1 MNRVKSR
8 EYLLQLAYQMEITS
22 ETALETF
29 NSFMENEDISKDD
42 LDLAYI
48 KSGLL
53 GIEENKEKLDSLIE
67 SQLVKWKLN
76 RISKV
81 NLSILR
87 IDLDLAYIKSGLLG
101 IEENKEKLDS
111 LIESQLVKWK
121 LNRISKV
128 NLSILR
134 ISTYEILFAED
145 VPGKVSINEAIELC
159 KKYSDNKSVS
169 FINGVLDKVYK
180 NMQ

>member
-53 GIEENKEKLDSLIE
+53 GIEENKENLDSLIE

-76 RISKV
+76 I
-81 NLSILR
+81 
-87 IDLDLAYIKSGLLG
+87 
-101 IEENKEKLDS
+101 
-111 LIESQLVKWK
+111 
-121 LNRISKV
+121 ISKV

>member
-29 NSFMENEDISKDD
+29 NYFMENEDISKD
-42 LDLAYI
+42 
-48 KSGLL
+48 
-53 GIEENKEKLDSLIE
+53 
-67 SQLVKWKLN
+67 
-76 RISKV
+76 
-81 NLSILR
+81 
-87 IDLDLAYIKSGLLG
+87 DLDLAYIKSGLLG

>member
-53 GIEENKEKLDSLIE
+53 GIEENKEKLDF
-67 SQLVKWKLN
+67 
-76 RISKV
+76 
-81 NLSILR
+81 
-87 IDLDLAYIKSGLLG
+87 
-101 IEENKEKLDS
+101 

>member
-29 NSFMENEDISKDD
+29 NSFIENEDISKD
-42 LDLAYI
+42 
-48 KSGLL
+48 
-53 GIEENKEKLDSLIE
+53 
-67 SQLVKWKLN
+67 
-76 RISKV
+76 
-81 NLSILR
+81 
-87 IDLDLAYIKSGLLG
+87 DLDLAYIKSGLLG

>member
-87 IDLDLAYIKSGLLG
+87 I
-101 IEENKEKLDS
+101 
-111 LIESQLVKWK
+111 
-121 LNRISKV
+121 
-128 NLSILR
+128 
-134 ISTYEILFAED
+134 STYEMLFVED

>member
-53 GIEENKEKLDSLIE
+53 GIEENK
-67 SQLVKWKLN
+67 
-76 RISKV
+76 
-81 NLSILR
+81 
-87 IDLDLAYIKSGLLG
+87 G
-101 IEENKEKLDS
+101 KLDS

>member
-87 IDLDLAYIKSGLLG
+87 I
-101 IEENKEKLDS
+101 
-111 LIESQLVKWK
+111 
-121 LNRISKV
+121 
-128 NLSILR
+128 
-134 ISTYEILFAED
+134 STYEILFAED

-169 FINGVLDKVYK
+169 FINGDLDKVYK

>member
-29 NSFMENEDISKDD
+29 NSFMENEDISKD
-42 LDLAYI
+42 
-48 KSGLL
+48 
-53 GIEENKEKLDSLIE
+53 
-67 SQLVKWKLN
+67 
-76 RISKV
+76 
-81 NLSILR
+81 
-87 IDLDLAYIKSGLLG
+87 DLDLAYIKSGLLG

-169 FINGVLDKVYK
+169 FINGVLDKAFK
-180 NMQ
+180 SL

>member
-29 NSFMENEDISKDD
+29 NSFMENEDISKD
-42 LDLAYI
+42 
-48 KSGLL
+48 
-53 GIEENKEKLDSLIE
+53 
-67 SQLVKWKLN
+67 
-76 RISKV
+76 
-81 NLSILR
+81 
-87 IDLDLAYIKSGLLG
+87 DLDLAYIKSGLLG

-169 FINGVLDKVYK
+169 FINGVLDKVY
-180 NMQ
+180 

>member
-29 NSFMENEDISKDD
+29 NSFMENEDISKD
-42 LDLAYI
+42 
-48 KSGLL
+48 
-53 GIEENKEKLDSLIE
+53 
-67 SQLVKWKLN
+67 
-76 RISKV
+76 
-81 NLSILR
+81 
-87 IDLDLAYIKSGLLG
+87 DLDLAYIKSGLLG

-180 NMQ
+180 NIK

>member
-29 NSFMENEDISKDD
+29 NSFMENEDISKD
-42 LDLAYI
+42 
-48 KSGLL
+48 
-53 GIEENKEKLDSLIE
+53 
-67 SQLVKWKLN
+67 
-76 RISKV
+76 
-81 NLSILR
+81 
-87 IDLDLAYIKSGLLG
+87 DLDLAYIKSGLLG

-180 NMQ
+180 NIQ

>member
-48 KSGLL
+48 KSGF
-53 GIEENKEKLDSLIE
+53 
-67 SQLVKWKLN
+67 
-76 RISKV
+76 
-81 NLSILR
+81 
-87 IDLDLAYIKSGLLG
+87 LG

>member
-87 IDLDLAYIKSGLLG
+87 I
-101 IEENKEKLDS
+101 
-111 LIESQLVKWK
+111 
-121 LNRISKV
+121 
-128 NLSILR
+128 
-134 ISTYEILFAED
+134 STYEILFAED
-145 VPGKVSINEAIELC
+145 VPGKVSIKEAIELC

-180 NMQ
+180 NIK

>member
-8 EYLLQLAYQMEITS
+8 EYLLQLAYQMETTS

-29 NSFMENEDISKDD
+29 NSFMENEDISKD
-42 LDLAYI
+42 
-48 KSGLL
+48 
-53 GIEENKEKLDSLIE
+53 
-67 SQLVKWKLN
+67 
-76 RISKV
+76 
-81 NLSILR
+81 
-87 IDLDLAYIKSGLLG
+87 DLDLAYIKSGLLG

>member
-22 ETALETF
+22 ETALVTF
-29 NSFMENEDISKDD
+29 NSFMENEDISKD
-42 LDLAYI
+42 
-48 KSGLL
+48 
-53 GIEENKEKLDSLIE
+53 
-67 SQLVKWKLN
+67 
-76 RISKV
+76 
-81 NLSILR
+81 
-87 IDLDLAYIKSGLLG
+87 DLDLAYIKSGLLG

-180 NMQ
+180 NIK

>member
-22 ETALETF
+22 ETALETL
-29 NSFMENEDISKDD
+29 NSFMENEDISKD
-42 LDLAYI
+42 
-48 KSGLL
+48 
-53 GIEENKEKLDSLIE
+53 
-67 SQLVKWKLN
+67 
-76 RISKV
+76 
-81 NLSILR
+81 
-87 IDLDLAYIKSGLLG
+87 DLDLAYIKSGLLG

-180 NMQ
+180 NIK

>member
-87 IDLDLAYIKSGLLG
+87 I
-101 IEENKEKLDS
+101 
-111 LIESQLVKWK
+111 
-121 LNRISKV
+121 
-128 NLSILR
+128 
-134 ISTYEILFAED
+134 STYEMLFAED
-145 VPGKVSINEAIELC
+145 VPGKVSINEAI
-159 KKYSDNKSVS
+159 
-169 FINGVLDKVYK
+169 
-180 NMQ
+180 

>member
-42 LDLAYI
+42 LDL
-48 KSGLL
+48 G
-53 GIEENKEKLDSLIE
+53 
-67 SQLVKWKLN
+67 
-76 RISKV
+76 
-81 NLSILR
+81 
-87 IDLDLAYIKSGLLG
+87 YIKSGLLG

>member
-48 KSGLL
+48 KSGL
-53 GIEENKEKLDSLIE
+53 S
-67 SQLVKWKLN
+67 
-76 RISKV
+76 
-81 NLSILR
+81 
-87 IDLDLAYIKSGLLG
+87 G

>member
-67 SQLVKWKLN
+67 SQLVKWKLT
-76 RISKV
+76 
-81 NLSILR
+81 
-87 IDLDLAYIKSGLLG
+87 
-101 IEENKEKLDS
+101 
-111 LIESQLVKWK
+111 
-121 LNRISKV
+121 RISKV

>member
-22 ETALETF
+22 ETAIETF
-29 NSFMENEDISKDD
+29 NSFMENKDISKDD

-48 KSGLL
+48 KSGLV
-53 GIEENKEKLDSLIE
+53 GIEENKEKLNSLIE
-67 SQLVKWKLN
+67 AQLVKWKLN

-87 IDLDLAYIKSGLLG
+87 IA
-101 IEENKEKLDS
+101 
-111 LIESQLVKWK
+111 
-121 LNRISKV
+121 
-128 NLSILR
+128 
-134 ISTYEILFAED
+134 TYEMLFAED

-180 NMQ
+180 SMN

>member
-1 MNRVKSR
+1 MYARSKS
-8 EYLLQLAYQMEITS
+8 S
-22 ETALETF
+22 LE
-29 NSFMENEDISKDD
+29 M
-42 LDLAYI
+42 
-48 KSGLL
+48 
-53 GIEENKEKLDSLIE
+53 
-67 SQLVKWKLN
+67 
-76 RISKV
+76 
-81 NLSILR
+81 
-87 IDLDLAYIKSGLLG
+87 
-101 IEENKEKLDS
+101 EENKEKLDS

>member
-8 EYLLQLAYQMEITS
+8 EYLLKLAYQMEITS

-29 NSFMENEDISKDD
+29 NSFMENEDISKD
-42 LDLAYI
+42 
-48 KSGLL
+48 
-53 GIEENKEKLDSLIE
+53 
-67 SQLVKWKLN
+67 
-76 RISKV
+76 
-81 NLSILR
+81 
-87 IDLDLAYIKSGLLG
+87 DLDLAYIKSGLLG

>member
-87 IDLDLAYIKSGLLG
+87 I
-101 IEENKEKLDS
+101 
-111 LIESQLVKWK
+111 
-121 LNRISKV
+121 
-128 NLSILR
+128 
-134 ISTYEILFAED
+134 STYEILSAED

>member
-48 KSGLL
+48 K
-53 GIEENKEKLDSLIE
+53 
-67 SQLVKWKLN
+67 W
-76 RISKV
+76 
-81 NLSILR
+81 
-87 IDLDLAYIKSGLLG
+87 GLLG

>member
-48 KSGLL
+48 
-53 GIEENKEKLDSLIE
+53 E
-67 SQLVKWKLN
+67 
-76 RISKV
+76 
-81 NLSILR
+81 
-87 IDLDLAYIKSGLLG
+87 SGLLG

-145 VPGKVSINEAIELC
+145 VPGKVSINKAIELC

-180 NMQ
+180 NIK

>member
-87 IDLDLAYIKSGLLG
+87 I
-101 IEENKEKLDS
+101 
-111 LIESQLVKWK
+111 
-121 LNRISKV
+121 
-128 NLSILR
+128 
-134 ISTYEILFAED
+134 STYEILFAED
-145 VPGKVSINEAIELC
+145 VPGKISINEAIELC

>member
-8 EYLLQLAYQMEITS
+8 EYLLQLAYHMEITS

-29 NSFMENEDISKDD
+29 NSFMENEDISKD
-42 LDLAYI
+42 
-48 KSGLL
+48 
-53 GIEENKEKLDSLIE
+53 
-67 SQLVKWKLN
+67 
-76 RISKV
+76 
-81 NLSILR
+81 
-87 IDLDLAYIKSGLLG
+87 DLDLAYIKSGLLG

>member
-29 NSFMENEDISKDD
+29 NSFMENEDISKD
-42 LDLAYI
+42 
-48 KSGLL
+48 
-53 GIEENKEKLDSLIE
+53 
-67 SQLVKWKLN
+67 
-76 RISKV
+76 
-81 NLSILR
+81 
-87 IDLDLAYIKSGLLG
+87 DLDLAYIKSGLLG

-180 NMQ
+180 NM